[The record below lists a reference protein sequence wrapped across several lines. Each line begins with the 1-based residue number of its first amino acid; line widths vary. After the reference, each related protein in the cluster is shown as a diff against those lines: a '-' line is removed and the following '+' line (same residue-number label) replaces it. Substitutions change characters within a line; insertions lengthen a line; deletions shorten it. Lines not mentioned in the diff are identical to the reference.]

1 MLVTPQFLH
10 ASAANTAAPATSFS
24 GGCCGKVAAPNK
36 PSMAHS
42 SVSLSKTRPP
52 QLSGWRASAANFRRF
67 AVRNQAALALAFVL
81 CGTAACL
88 LTVES
93 EEQYTDPV
101 TLVSRS
107 RVTHTSFMSNIGKSF
122 GGLIVGIIL
131 IPVSIAA
138 IAWNEFRAVR
148 KWKSLVEVEH
158 KCRKISPD
166 VIQSALDGKLIH
178 FNGPLATKPDDSSKN
193 VCRDT
198 QLNVSFPNALHVNRK
213 VEMMQ
218 WKAHKKTRKEDDFG
232 GGTTTIETWNYEK
245 EWSDSHL
252 TFDGNS
258 EDRAEFTNPQMRV
271 TSTTVEVP
279 ARLGAFTI
287 CPEHLTRL
295 THNPTP
301 LSSLDRAAAVAAF
314 QAIVPNVSEHKMGD
328 GDLIL
333 AQHPESSEREIG
345 DYRITYSS
353 VDQGHDMSIIGMQN
367 MKTVSKFIPVYDSEG
382 GGIMLIE
389 VIIFSICVDPL
400 FNTLSCRMA

>member
-1 MLVTPQFLH
+1 MT
-10 ASAANTAAPATSFS
+10 
-24 GGCCGKVAAPNK
+24 
-36 PSMAHS
+36 HS
-42 SVSLSKTRPP
+42 SVSLSRNHSP
-52 QLSGWRASAANFRRF
+52 QVSGWRASAAPFRQF
-67 AVRNQAALALAFVL
+67 AGRNQAALALAFVL

-93 EEQYTDPV
+93 EERYTDPV
-101 TLVSRS
+101 TLVTRS
-107 RVTHTSFMSNIGKSF
+107 RVTHTGFMSNIGKSF
-122 GGLIVGIIL
+122 GGLIIGIIL
-131 IPVSIAA
+131 IPVSIAI

-158 KCRKISPD
+158 KCRKIQTD
-166 VIQSALDGKLIH
+166 EIQSALDGKLVH
-178 FNGPLATKPDDSSKN
+178 FSGALAAKPDDFKN

-218 WKAHKKTRKEDDFG
+218 WKAHKSTRKEDDFG
-232 GGTTTIETWNYEK
+232 GGTTTIETWNYQK

-252 TFDGNS
+252 GFDGNS
-258 EDRAEFTNPQMRV
+258 EDRAEFTNPPMRF

-287 CPEHLTRL
+287 CPEHLSRL
-295 THNPTP
+295 THANTP

-314 QAIVPNVSEHKMGD
+314 QAVVPNVSEHRMGD
-328 GDLIL
+328 GELIL
-333 AQHPESSEREIG
+333 AQHPESSDREIG
-345 DYRITYSS
+345 DYRVTYSS

-382 GGIMLIE
+382 GGILLVE
-389 VIIFSICVDPL
+389 VIFYFVKRETPV
-400 FNTLSCRMA
+400 

>member
-1 MLVTPQFLH
+1 VFVTPQFLH

-24 GGCCGKVAAPNK
+24 GGFCDLVAFPNK

-52 QLSGWRASAANFRRF
+52 PLSGWRASAANFRRF

-88 LTVES
+88 LIVES
-93 EEQYTDPV
+93 EEPYTDPV
-101 TLVSRS
+101 TLVTRS
-107 RVTHTSFMSNIGKSF
+107 RHKNTSFVSQIRESLF
-122 GGLIVGIIL
+122 GFILGIVFILVAIPII
-131 IPVSIAA
+131 VST
-138 IAWNEFRAVR
+138 EFRAVR
-148 KWKSLVEVEH
+148 NWKILVEVEH

-166 VIQSALDGKLIH
+166 EIQSALDGKLIH

-198 QLNVSFPNALHVNRK
+198 QLNVSFPNALHVYRK

-218 WKAHKKTRKEDDFG
+218 WKRTILSKTSTNEECVYTR
-232 GGTTTIETWNYEK
+232 
-245 EWSDSHL
+245 EWSDS
-252 TFDGNS
+252 FDDNS
-258 EDRAEFTNPQMRV
+258 EYNANCTNPQMRV

-279 ARLGAFTI
+279 VRLGAFTI

-295 THNPTP
+295 THKPNP
-301 LSSLDRAAAVAAF
+301 LSSLDRAAVVAAF
-314 QAIVPNVSEHKMGD
+314 QAIVPNVSPMGEIGD

-345 DYRITYSS
+345 DYRITYFS
-353 VDQGHDMSIIGMQN
+353 VDQGHEMSIVGMQN
-367 MKTVSKFIPVYDSEG
+367 MKTVSKFIPVYNSEG
-382 GGIMLIE
+382 GGVMLIK
-389 VIIFSICVDPL
+389 VIIFFQL
-400 FNTLSCRMA
+400 CRSAV